1 MSVKMIL
8 LHPYVRIDRKTVYK
22 EHPNGIEGRLG
33 SRVVLRRIASMLLD
47 HIRRPRVRSPFQ
59 TAFCAFPTYLRSTFI
74 DIGYVVCNSGS
85 EADGATCQ
93 DSKHRFGSQVYRKML
108 PFRHPKILDLLDD
121 LS

>member
-1 MSVKMIL
+1 
-8 LHPYVRIDRKTVYK
+8 VRIDRKTVYK

-74 DIGYVVCNSGS
+74 DIEYVLQLWERSGWS
-85 EADGATCQ
+85 DMPTQSIDLA
-93 DSKHRFGSQVYRKML
+93 QVYRKML
-108 PFRHPKILDLLDD
+108 PFHHPKILDLLMTFHEPFYSDC
-121 LS
+121 

>member
-74 DIGYVVCNSGS
+74 DIGYVGSARERSGWS
-85 EADGATCQ
+85 DMPRLKASIWLS
-93 DSKHRFGSQVYRKML
+93 SKSQNASVPSSKNFGFVG
-108 PFRHPKILDLLDD
+108 
-121 LS
+121 